1 MKGYLM
7 MTDGW
12 GVVSGTEQSPTD
24 PKEMKEWQREA
35 AAQLAAEA
43 EEEERRREEERQR
56 QEEEAKRLKEAE
68 KQKGA
73 PQLNMPERVD
83 LSIDE
88 AKALFKV
95 CVVVPLPMS
104 LLCGTSDAL

>member
-1 MKGYLM
+1 MRSR
-7 MTDGW
+7 
-12 GVVSGTEQSPTD
+12 VSLKLRSTPAQED
-24 PKEMKEWQREA
+24 WQKEA

-43 EEEERRREEERQR
+43 EEEERHKEEEKKQK
-56 QEEEAKRLKEAE
+56 EEEARKLKEAE

-73 PQLNMPERVD
+73 PQLNMPDRVD

-95 CVVVPLPMS
+95 KHNMLRCVCATFPSPI
-104 LLCGTSDAL
+104 AN